1 MNKNVKGKKE
11 IESEKAELISSPERF
26 FEAHEPGTMHRTVK
40 YLMMKCLTVHFI
52 AQP

>member
-1 MNKNVKGKKE
+1 M
-11 IESEKAELISSPERF
+11 EKAKHERENSQKKSWVD
-26 FEAHEPGTMHRTVK
+26 FESGKVCEAQEPGTMHRTVK